1 MHHKISCHLGHPLK
15 RRRAPNEYECD
26 VCDKDI
32 STGKRFFDCRKC
44 NYSVCLMCETT
55 AAAEEPS
62 EADVEELFNVFCEI
76 HTTPVRAAQH
86 TLVRCDICGELLS
99 GLVLFHMTKKH
110 EAMVES
116 FLTSAVEELEGSV
129 LPAEMGMLSM
139 MVDGEAG
146 TRDLTCFTPRSQL
159 PLTYAMAD
167 LISGAIVDTTRSV
180 NSRSLITDVGA
191 SASQVADPLLHAE
204 TTNADTHTFRREIWN
219 LCGAAMSDDDA
230 CPRPRLCTE
239 HFDLT
244 VDDSQDEGL
253 ADDMHGCELA
263 RPCRTATL
271 HRVMVGHTARR
282 WPVRRRGTCDVR
294 DTTPKYKENW
304 IPTRREMQILG
315 GRVGLFVEWADCIE
329 TGGGTLEEKRLEYRE
344 LLGEMAIYEE
354 DLNGAELEQYTDL
367 TTIAWWEHD
376 ETEDA
381 ERELRTLRDGARRL
395 ILHLLH
401 MQNTAP
407 PKPVRRSKRPARKK
421 WR

>member
-1 MHHKISCHLGHPLK
+1 
-15 RRRAPNEYECD
+15 
-26 VCDKDI
+26 
-32 STGKRFFDCRKC
+32 
-44 NYSVCLMCETT
+44 MCETT

-62 EADVEELFNVFCEI
+62 EADVENLFNVLCEI

-86 TLVRCDICGELLS
+86 TQVRCDICGELLS
-99 GLVLFHMTKKH
+99 GLVLCHMTEKH

-146 TRDLTCFTPRSQL
+146 TRDLTCFTPSPQL

-167 LISGAIVDTTRSV
+167 LITGAIVDTTRSV
-180 NSRSLITDVGA
+180 NSQSLIADVGA
-191 SASQVADPLLHAE
+191 SASQVAGPLPHAE
-204 TTNADTHTFRREIWN
+204 TTNADTHTFRREKWN
-219 LCGAAMSDDDA
+219 LCRAAMSDDDA

-271 HRVMVGHTARR
+271 HRVMVGHTACR

-304 IPTRREMQILG
+304 IPTRRELQILG
-315 GRVGLFVEWADCIE
+315 GRIGLFVE
-329 TGGGTLEEKRLEYRE
+329 
-344 LLGEMAIYEE
+344 
-354 DLNGAELEQYTDL
+354 
-367 TTIAWWEHD
+367 
-376 ETEDA
+376 
-381 ERELRTLRDGARRL
+381 
-395 ILHLLH
+395 
-401 MQNTAP
+401 
-407 PKPVRRSKRPARKK
+407 
-421 WR
+421 